1 MRKIFHIE
9 TPDER
14 IKPLIIDKI
23 DNLTKPKGS
32 LGALE
37 EIALQV
43 ALIQQ
48 TLEPELRHPQNILF
62 AGDHGI
68 LEEGVSPTP
77 REVTWQQVLHYTR
90 GGAGVNVF
98 CDQHSFGLK
107 VVDAGVD
114 FDFTGHPEVIDMKVR
129 RGTRNFLHEPAMT
142 EEDMELC
149 LERGA
154 QIVRQCINEG
164 SNVLSFG
171 EMGAGNTSAASVWM
185 HLFTGIPLE
194 KCVGA
199 GSGLNQTG
207 VKHKLEVLQQ
217 AVDHFCKEND
227 VTQKQ
232 HIIAYFG
239 GYELVMAIGAMLQAA
254 ESHIIILVDGFLMT
268 ACMLAASQLYPEVT
282 RYAIFGHC
290 GDESGHRLMLDAL
303 HAKPLL
309 SLGMRLGEGTGAIVA
324 YPIVQSALCMLNGME
339 SFKKTAETKYF

>member
-1 MRKIFHIE
+1 MVKTFHIE
-9 TPDER
+9 APNEQ

-32 LGALE
+32 LGTLE

-48 TLEPELRHPQNILF
+48 TLTPILKNPQNILF

-98 CDQHSFGLK
+98 CEQHGFGLK
-107 VVDAGVD
+107 IVDAGVD
-114 FDFTGHPEVIDMKVR
+114 YDFQGNPSVIDKKVR
-129 RGTRNFLHEPAMT
+129 RGTRNFLYEAAMT
-142 EEDMELC
+142 QEELERCM
-149 LERGA
+149 ERGA
-154 QIVRQCINEG
+154 EIVCQCIDEG

-171 EMGAGNTSAASVWM
+171 EMGAGNTSAASLWM

-199 GSGLNQTG
+199 GSGLNKAG
-207 VKHKLEVLQQ
+207 VQHKLEVLQQ
-217 AVDHFCKEND
+217 ALNNYKGNGSVLD
-227 VTQKQ
+227 
-232 HIIAYFG
+232 IMAYFG
-239 GYELVMAIGAMLQAA
+239 GYELVMAVGAMLQAA
-254 ESHIIILVDGFLMT
+254 EKHLIVMVDGFLMT
-268 ACMLAASQLYPEVT
+268 ACMLAASKLYPHVT
-282 RYAIFGHC
+282 DYAIYGHC
-290 GDESGHRLMLDAL
+290 GDESGHRMMLDAL
-303 HAKPLL
+303 GAKPLL

-324 YPIVQSALCMLNGME
+324 YPILQSALCMLNGME
-339 SFKKTAETKYF
+339 SFKKTEVTKYF

>member
-1 MRKIFHIE
+1 MVKSFHIE
-9 TPDER
+9 APNEL

-32 LGALE
+32 LGTLE
-37 EIALQV
+37 DIALQV

-48 TLEPELRHPQNILF
+48 TLEPELRNPQNILF
-62 AGDHGI
+62 AADHGI

-98 CDQHSFGLK
+98 CEQHGFGLK

-114 FDFTGHPEVIDMKVR
+114 YDFQGHPGVIDMKVR
-129 RGTRNFLHEPAMT
+129 RGTRNFLHESAMT
-142 EEDMELC
+142 MDELELC
-149 LERGA
+149 IERGA
-154 QIVRQCINEG
+154 QLVRQCIAEG

-171 EMGAGNTSAASVWM
+171 EMGAGNTSAASIWM

-199 GSGLNQTG
+199 GSGLNQAG
-207 VKHKLEVLQQ
+207 VQHKLEVLQQ
-217 AVDHFCKEND
+217 ALNNYKGNGSALE
-227 VTQKQ
+227 
-232 HIIAYFG
+232 IMAYFG

-254 ESHIIILVDGFLMT
+254 ESRVLILVDGFLMT
-268 ACMLAASQLYPEVT
+268 ACMLAAAQLYPEVT
-282 RYAIFGHC
+282 RYAIYGHC
-290 GDESGHRLMLDAL
+290 GDESGHRLLLDAL

-309 SLGMRLGEGTGAIVA
+309 SLGMRLGEGTGAIVS
-324 YPIVQSALCMLNGME
+324 YPIVESALCMLNGME
-339 SFKKTAETKYF
+339 SFKKTAVTKYF

>member
-1 MRKIFHIE
+1 MVKTFHIE
-9 TPDER
+9 APNEQ

-32 LGALE
+32 LGTLE

-48 TLEPELRHPQNILF
+48 TLTPILKNPQNILF

-98 CDQHSFGLK
+98 CEQHGFGLK
-107 VVDAGVD
+107 IVDAGVD
-114 FDFTGHPEVIDMKVR
+114 YDFQGNPSVIDKKVR
-129 RGTRNFLHEPAMT
+129 RGTRNFLYEAAMT
-142 EEDMELC
+142 QGELERC
-149 LERGA
+149 MERGA
-154 QIVRQCINEG
+154 EIVCQCIDEG

-171 EMGAGNTSAASVWM
+171 EMGAGNTSAASLWM

-199 GSGLNQTG
+199 GSGLNKAG
-207 VKHKLEVLQQ
+207 VQHKLEVLRQ
-217 AVDHFCKEND
+217 ALNNYKGNGSVLD
-227 VTQKQ
+227 
-232 HIIAYFG
+232 IMAYFG

-254 ESHIIILVDGFLMT
+254 EKHLIILVDGFLMT
-268 ACMLAASQLYPEVT
+268 ACMLAASKLYPHVT
-282 RYAIFGHC
+282 DYAIYGHC
-290 GDESGHRLMLDAL
+290 GDESGHRMMLDAL
-303 HAKPLL
+303 GAKPLL

-324 YPIVQSALCMLNGME
+324 YPILQSALCMLNGME
-339 SFKKTAETKYF
+339 SFKKTEVTKYF